1 MPLTMQM
8 QISIISNSEGI
19 ENMKINISDMPNK
32 SLSNIK
38 SRHNIGIIKNLVARN
53 EAGNKVK
60 TCTLN
65 ASASTSMIKMPNNRL
80 DNYIAVNTRNLNNH

>member
-1 MPLTMQM
+1 MQLTI

-19 ENMKINISDMPNK
+19 ENMKINISDMPNNK

-53 EAGNKVK
+53 EAGNKMK

-80 DNYIAVNTRNLNNH
+80 DNYTVNTRNLNNH